1 MKRSASRELFE
12 YWSAVRRG
20 RAAPSGASFDPSAVR
35 DAMRQGFYL
44 ECADVETARFSWVGA
59 DLVRALTSTRRGGAF
74 LDVWGPDATED
85 AARLIDIARR
95 PCPVVAGAW
104 GLDRSGAARVL
115 ETLLLPLLPNPLA
128 PGSARLI
135 GVFAGADPAAP
146 IARLDGMA
154 TFRILD
160 DSPTPWRNLDFM
172 ARRRRDG
179 WAARYAELA
188 ARAQAELGVRAV
200 CAASAEPTQPL
211 SQREG
216 GMLRFAQH
224 LTILQGGRAN
234 PVALV

>member
-1 MKRSASRELFE
+1 M
-12 YWSAVRRG
+12 RRG

-59 DLVRALTSTRRGGAF
+59 DLVRAH
-74 LDVWGPDATED
+74 LDT
-85 AARLIDIARR
+85 ARR
-95 PCPVVAGAW
+95 RLSRRLGPRRDGGRGAADRHRAPPLPRRRRRM